1 METFLS
7 CLLEE
12 EKEIS
17 DILDQIV
24 PMKLT
29 NFKEKQFQ
37 EATICYICDREL
49 GNNHVRDHDHL
60 TRKYKSAA
68 HSNCNL
74 QHQFRKAKKSNSK
87 YSKYYNNNN
96 NKFFIY

>member
-29 NFKEKQFQ
+29 KFEEKQFQ
-37 EATICYICDREL
+37 EATICRKRSRSSHRE
-49 GNNHVRDHDHL
+49 
-60 TRKYKSAA
+60 
-68 HSNCNL
+68 
-74 QHQFRKAKKSNSK
+74 
-87 YSKYYNNNN
+87 
-96 NKFFIY
+96 I

>member
-1 METFLS
+1 MSKPAKVYRGSNVVESFLS

-29 NFKEKQFQ
+29 KFEEKQFQ
-37 EATICYICDREL
+37 LKFSREKEIYFSIL
-49 GNNHVRDHDHL
+49 FGMQV
-60 TRKYKSAA
+60 S
-68 HSNCNL
+68 
-74 QHQFRKAKKSNSK
+74 FRYLNFPKVDIKRCRS
-87 YSKYYNNNN
+87 YP
-96 NKFFIY
+96 FRL